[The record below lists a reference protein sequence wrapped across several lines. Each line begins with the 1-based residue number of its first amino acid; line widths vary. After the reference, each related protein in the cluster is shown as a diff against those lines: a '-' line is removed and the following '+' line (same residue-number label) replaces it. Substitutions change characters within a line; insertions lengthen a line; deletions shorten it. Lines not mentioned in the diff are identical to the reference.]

1 MMRRARLLSI
11 CATLAL
17 ATLAVPADAHAWW
30 WSSPSTYTRTHYPIV
45 LAHGMSGF
53 DQLFGVVD
61 YFYGIPSDLRSDG
74 ATVYVTQV
82 SAFGQT
88 ELRGEQL
95 LDQVEYIAAA
105 SGKGKV
111 HLIGH
116 SHGGLDA
123 RYVAAMRPDLVASV
137 TTVGTPHKGA
147 EIATTL
153 RAAITPDGI
162 AEGVA
167 GALANSLGV
176 VLNLLSGSSN
186 PQDAVGGLNSLS
198 AQGAVVFNATYP
210 QGLPTSTCGDGASS
224 VGGVRYY
231 SWSGT
236 DPVTNILDPS
246 DAAFGLTRFFYSEPN
261 DGLVG
266 RCSSHLGVVLRDDY
280 KMNHLDEVNQ
290 VLGVHALFST
300 DPKTPFRAHANRLK
314 NLGL

>member
-1 MMRRARLLSI
+1 MRRAHLLSI
-11 CATLAL
+11 CAAFAL

-30 WSSPSTYTRTHYPIV
+30 WSPSTYTKTKYPIV

-61 YFYGIPSDLRSDG
+61 YFYGIPSDLRADG

-147 EIATTL
+147 ELATAL
-153 RAAITPDGI
+153 RASISPDGV
-162 AEGVA
+162 AEGIA

-176 VLNLLSGSSN
+176 VLNLLSGSNN
-186 PQDAVGGLNSLS
+186 PQDAVGGLDSLS
-198 AQGAVVFNATYP
+198 APGAAVFNASYP
-210 QGLPTSTCGDGASS
+210 QGLPTSSCGSGASS
-224 VGGVRYY
+224 VSGVRYY

-236 DPVTNILDPS
+236 DPVTNVLDPS

>member
-1 MMRRARLLSI
+1 MRRAHLLSI
-11 CATLAL
+11 CAAFAL

-30 WSSPSTYTRTHYPIV
+30 WSPSTYTKTKYPIV

-147 EIATTL
+147 ELATAL
-153 RAAITPDGI
+153 RSSISPDGV
-162 AEGVA
+162 AEGIA

-186 PQDAVGGLNSLS
+186 PQDAVGGLDSLS
-198 AQGAVVFNATYP
+198 AQGAVVFNASYP
-210 QGLPTSTCGDGASS
+210 QGLPTSRCGNGASS
-224 VGGVRYY
+224 VSGVRYY

-300 DPKTPFRAHANRLK
+300 DPKTPYRAHANRLK